1 MLGPKELSRDY
12 SVMVSNF
19 GCMVSCYVQ
28 LANSRAPVLAHN
40 ALALFPRG
48 SLQVI
53 YTASVDHTTAPT
65 PKVCERSM
73 ASTTRALIA
82 HPACSTSLQ
91 EVYVPWSIWSRLYIT
106 SNVAKTELLDE
117 LTLGLEFQD
126 VVILLSMPTFYV
138 GVLIL
143 LPIVESVFDK
153 HRESIPFSCS
163 VAIAVLALFIG
174 YLAEWSLDFAL
185 DNIADPF
192 PIISIALAGGSTALD
207 VYFRPYLIE
216 VIFAALI
223 LAVSAIALQA
233 KNLMLGCGALLIVAL
248 LQIFGA
254 ANPSTSKVVMLLS
267 CLLAFTDTSSSE
279 AKPHIA
285 EIYAIFAATTDVQAL
300 ANLAILYGSEEV
312 SISFA
317 RVPMVV
323 TGSVACFARYFI
335 HFCLLASLHDTSYY
349 SVTTSAAGQAPL
361 QVTQGEPTVVRL
373 SRTAHFLLPTV
384 IDQQAERLRTA
395 RQAAA
400 QGMLSSYAIP
410 LLADTQTLHNKGKS
424 SFYCPRPLNALPTV
438 AFPPYRSKQDPAVN
452 KRLKGLYI
460 MPLPLA
466 IPISP
471 AHTSLTLLFSRSRI
485 QLLNNGKFAK

>member
-1 MLGPKELSRDY
+1 MAQHRSFMTAFHTRGVVSLYDFSCEALHTRTYLPSSTPTTLRARSVIFTSRQDFCRIPGVDPGSVLEVTSPDSWEKVLPSRLTGKLRRDY

-192 PIISIALAGGSTALD
+192 PIISIALAGGL
-207 VYFRPYLIE
+207 YL
-216 VIFAALI
+216 
-223 LAVSAIALQA
+223 
-233 KNLMLGCGALLIVAL
+233 
-248 LQIFGA
+248 
-254 ANPSTSKVVMLLS
+254 
-267 CLLAFTDTSSSE
+267 
-279 AKPHIA
+279 
-285 EIYAIFAATTDVQAL
+285 
-300 ANLAILYGSEEV
+300 
-312 SISFA
+312 
-317 RVPMVV
+317 
-323 TGSVACFARYFI
+323 
-335 HFCLLASLHDTSYY
+335 
-349 SVTTSAAGQAPL
+349 
-361 QVTQGEPTVVRL
+361 
-373 SRTAHFLLPTV
+373 
-384 IDQQAERLRTA
+384 
-395 RQAAA
+395 
-400 QGMLSSYAIP
+400 
-410 LLADTQTLHNKGKS
+410 
-424 SFYCPRPLNALPTV
+424 
-438 AFPPYRSKQDPAVN
+438 
-452 KRLKGLYI
+452 
-460 MPLPLA
+460 
-466 IPISP
+466 
-471 AHTSLTLLFSRSRI
+471 
-485 QLLNNGKFAK
+485 QL